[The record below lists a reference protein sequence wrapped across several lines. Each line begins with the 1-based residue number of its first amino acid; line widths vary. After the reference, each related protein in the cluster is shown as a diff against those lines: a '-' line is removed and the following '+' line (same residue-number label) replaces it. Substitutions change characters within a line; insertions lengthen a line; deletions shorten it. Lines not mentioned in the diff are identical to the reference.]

1 MRIYAGAIDD
11 KDNISYDEEENK
23 SLQPVP
29 HITFPSDEYK
39 SLVMLKG
46 EASSRYWNDKKEF
59 VAPFLSTDLRSF
71 LHIVTLKD
79 NPKEI
84 YIYNPKTGLYE
95 GNGYQTLRE
104 KIAFILGNAC
114 SEYHARAVIYNIT
127 AKTLIKREDFTVS
140 IQFVPFKNGI
150 LDISKNPVEL
160 INYSDKFY
168 FTKKL
173 PATYNPKVKSPKFL
187 KFLVEIL
194 PEEKYR
200 RQIQEM
206 LSLIHI

>member
-1 MRIYAGAIDD
+1 MSEGIFRTP
-11 KDNISYDEEENK
+11 EEIKESIRKAEEKSKEDRKEKENK
-23 SLQPVP
+23 SLPPVP

-39 SLVMLKG
+39 SLVMLKAD
-46 EASSRYWNDKKEF
+46 ASSRYWNDKKEF
-59 VAPFLSTDLRSF
+59 VAPLLSMDLRRI

-84 YIYNPKTGLYE
+84 NIYNPETGLYE
-95 GNGYQTLRE
+95 SEGYQTLRA

-127 AKTLIKREDFTVS
+127 AKTLTKREDFTVS

-150 LDISKNPVEL
+150 LDISKNPVKL
-160 INYSDKFY
+160 INYSEKFY

-173 PATYNPKVKSPKFL
+173 PTTYNPEVKSFSS
-187 KFLVEIL
+187 F
-194 PEEKYR
+194 
-200 RQIQEM
+200 
-206 LSLIHI
+206 